1 MRTYAIHDNKQTE
14 CHFLRI
20 KPKQPDVRYG
30 PGGFSYWEQ
39 TVESRADAQLTFP
52 HAVDFLTR
60 EQQIALVVDSQ
71 NYQAVVLRV
80 VGRTVLCRAWRRAG
94 LSIREAQRTYGA
106 DRK

>member
-1 MRTYAIHDNKQTE
+1 MRTYAIHNDKRID

-39 TVESRADAQLTFP
+39 TVESRADVQLTFP
-52 HAVDFLTR
+52 YPVDFLTR
-60 EQQIALVVDSQ
+60 EQPIALVVNSR

-80 VGRTVLCRAWRRAG
+80 VGRTVLCRAWHRVE
-94 LSIREAQRTYGA
+94 LSVREAQRT
-106 DRK
+106 